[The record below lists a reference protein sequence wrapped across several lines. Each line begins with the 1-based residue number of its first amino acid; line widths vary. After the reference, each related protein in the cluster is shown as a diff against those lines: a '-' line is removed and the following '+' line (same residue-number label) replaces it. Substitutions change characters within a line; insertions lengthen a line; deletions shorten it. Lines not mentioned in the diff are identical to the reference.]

1 MTELALTREQIGKL
15 IEVYTHFKEIEQF
28 TIRVDHTSGIG
39 AGVVVTFNLFGANN
53 KTADTTVDIT
63 DVSTW

>member
-39 AGVVVTFNLFGANN
+39 TGLVVAFNLFGNNN

-63 DVSTW
+63 DVSNW